1 MSTRQD
7 VRVWSPP
14 ISGITEVLHAR
25 FTDHTYPMHTHGSWT
40 LLVVDDGVVRYDL
53 DRHEHGAFRQVVTL
67 LPPGVAHNGCPAT
80 PHGFRKRVLY
90 LDPGQLGERLIG
102 RAVDRPAMADA
113 ALRRRIDLL
122 HARLA
127 GPGDEFAAEVHL
139 AFVAER
145 LRAHLTPSAVD
156 LRPARDPRIARR
168 LRDLLDERFVAG
180 VSLREA
186 AAALH
191 AHPTYLVRA
200 FSVAFGL
207 GPHQYVISRRVDL
220 ARRLLAEGMPAREVA
235 VAAGFYDQ
243 AHLGRHFKRVLGFS
257 PGRYRAAARSRS
269 RGTAAAGAADPVT
282 GASGRP

>member
-1 MSTRQD
+1 M
-7 VRVWSPP
+7 
-14 ISGITEVLHAR
+14 LHAR
-25 FTDHTYPMHTHGSWT
+25 FTDHAYPMHTHGSWT

-90 LDPGQLGERLIG
+90 LDPNQLGERLIG
-102 RAVDRPAMADA
+102 RAVDRPALADVV
-113 ALRRRIDLL
+113 LRRRIDML
-122 HARLA
+122 HARLTE
-127 GPGDEFAAEVHL
+127 PGDEFAAEVHL

-145 LRAHLTPSAVD
+145 LRAHLMPSAVD
-156 LRPARDPRIARR
+156 PQPVRDPRIARG
-168 LRDLLDERFVAG
+168 LRELLDERFVAG

-186 AAALH
+186 AGALH

-200 FSVAFGL
+200 FSDAFGL

-220 ARRLLAEGMPAREVA
+220 ARRLLAQGMPAGEVA

-243 AHLGRHFKRVLGFS
+243 AHLSRHFKRILGFR
-257 PGRYRAAARSRS
+257 PGRYRTAAPHSRTAVRS
-269 RGTAAAGAADPVT
+269 RGTAGAGSADPVT